1 MKAFL
6 LLILLIAITCQQSLP
21 LSREEKSR
29 RKKLMKEKL
38 VNCLRENAS
47 KEFIAFMNEN
57 ISRLR
62 YAIGNNKESISQED
76 KLVIRRCKEKLSNE
90 INLN

>member
-1 MKAFL
+1 MFH
-6 LLILLIAITCQQSLP
+6 
-21 LSREEKSR
+21 
-29 RKKLMKEKL
+29 KENEGVSSARNEGL
-38 VNCLRENAS
+38 TNATG
-47 KEFIAFMNEN
+47 EFIAFVDEN